1 VAWRPGRPDESEPP
15 EIETAVSLAFRRR
28 RPARSDPRSDR
39 TTRRRESL
47 WRRLSAPQIFVGSFA
62 LLIGVGTLG
71 LQLLPGLQ
79 AGPRMSW
86 LDALFTMTSAV
97 CVTGLIV
104 VDTATAFTAIGQAWI
119 LLFIQLGGL
128 GIITFATLL
137 TFALGQRLSLRGEEL
152 SSGGADVVAPHL
164 DVRRLTRDVVVFT
177 LGMEALGAIALY
189 ALWAPDLG
197 YREAAWPALFHSIS
211 AFCNAGFSTY
221 TDSLMGHQR
230 APATLLVIAG
240 LIVIGGLG
248 FVTLE
253 ELYLRRQ
260 YRRVGRRPMR
270 LSIHSRLVL
279 TTTAI
284 LILAAWPPLLAL
296 EWNGQLGGLPAYHK
310 PVNALFLSVTPRTAG
325 FNTIDYGRASDTT
338 NFLTILLM
346 TIGGSPGSTAGGLK
360 TTTFAVLGILAWS
373 RFRGRAIISA
383 WSRTIPDETFERA
396 AGLTVGVVGI
406 LVAGV
411 FVLTLSED
419 PLAGGDGRFLKYLF
433 EATSAFNTVGLSMGI
448 TAGLSG
454 VGKATMIVMMF
465 VGRVGPAT
473 AAAALSLSGRRQPD
487 GFRFASEN
495 VAIG

>member
-1 VAWRPGRPDESEPP
+1 
-15 EIETAVSLAFRRR
+15 VSLAFRRR
-28 RPARSDPRSDR
+28 HPARSDPWSDR
-39 TTRRRESL
+39 SPRRRDSL
-47 WRRLSAPQIFVGSFA
+47 WRRLTAPQIFVGSF
-62 LLIGVGTLG
+62 LFLIAVGTIG
-71 LQLLPGLQ
+71 LKLIPGLHTG
-79 AGPRMSW
+79 APVSW
-86 LDALFTMTSAV
+86 LDALFTITSAV

-104 VDTATAFTAIGQAWI
+104 VDTATVFTTLGQAWV

-152 SSGGADVVAPHL
+152 SSGGTDVAPHL

-177 LGMEALGAIALY
+177 LVIEALGALALY
-189 ALWAPDLG
+189 LLWAPDLG
-197 YREAAWPALFHSIS
+197 HRDAAWPAVFHSIS

-221 TDSLMGHQR
+221 TDSLIGFQR
-230 APATLLVIAG
+230 SPLTLLVIAV
-240 LIVIGGLG
+240 LIVVGGLG

-253 ELYLRRQ
+253 EFYVRRQ
-260 YRRVGRRPMR
+260 YHRVGRRPMR
-270 LSIHSRLVL
+270 LSLHSRLVL
-279 TTTAI
+279 ATTAL
-284 LILAAWPPLLAL
+284 LIVGGWFPLLAL
-296 EWNGQLGGLPAYHK
+296 EWDGQLGALPSYHK

-325 FNTIDYGRASDTT
+325 FNNIDYGRASDAT
-338 NFLTILLM
+338 NFFTILLM
-346 TIGGSPGSTAGGLK
+346 TVGGSPGSTAGGLK

-373 RFRGRAIISA
+373 RFRGKAIISA
-383 WSRTIPDETFERA
+383 WGRTIPDETFERA

-419 PLAGGDGRFLKYLF
+419 PSAGGDGRFLKYLF
-433 EATSAFNTVGLSMGI
+433 ETSSAFNTVGLSMGI

-454 VGKATMIVMMF
+454 VGKVTMIVMMF

-473 AAAALSLSGRRQPD
+473 AAAALSLSGKARSD
-487 GFRFASEN
+487 GFRFAAEN